1 VKNSRQLVVFTLD
14 EQRYALYLSA
24 VKKVVRVVEITP
36 LPKAPE
42 IVPGVVNVYGR
53 VIPVMNIR
61 KRFRLPE
68 REITLS
74 DRLLIA
80 QTRIRATALIV
91 DDVSGV
97 FECPEQEIIAAGKI
111 LPGIEYIEGV
121 VKLKDGML
129 FIHDLDRFLSLE
141 EENMLDNA
149 LEGNEEKRNDR

>member
-1 VKNSRQLVVFTLD
+1 MKNSRQLVVFTLD

-121 VKLKDGML
+121 LKLKDGML

-141 EENMLDNA
+141 EENMLDNT
-149 LEGNEEKRNDR
+149 LE

>member
-1 VKNSRQLVVFTLD
+1 MKNSRQLVVFTLD

-24 VKKVVRVVEITP
+24 VEKVVRVVEITP

>member
-1 VKNSRQLVVFTLD
+1 MKNSRQLVVFTLD

-24 VKKVVRVVEITP
+24 VVKVVWVVEITP

-68 REITLS
+68 RKITLS

-80 QTRIRATALIV
+80 QTQIRATALIV

-121 VKLKDGML
+121 VKLKDGIL